1 MPFYKFVKF
10 PSSVQGE
17 CGADRLLERLSCGQ
31 LCMDV
36 LPNSYRRFTGQL
48 EEEDYIAYCRY
59 VESLNGQ
66 KLFDRLEKAD
76 GKDYVELFGNR

>member
-1 MPFYKFVKF
+1 M
-10 PSSVQGE
+10 SNLMIG
-17 CGADRLLERLSCGQ
+17 GA
-31 LCMDV
+31 